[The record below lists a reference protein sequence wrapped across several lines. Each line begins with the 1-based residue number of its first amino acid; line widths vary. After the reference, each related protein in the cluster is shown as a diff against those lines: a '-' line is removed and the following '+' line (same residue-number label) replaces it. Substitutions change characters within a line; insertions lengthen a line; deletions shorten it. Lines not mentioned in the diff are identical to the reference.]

1 MLQDVFT
8 RVTRELEP
16 CADFV
21 GDIRQHFEDV
31 LLLVLRFLETRQN
44 ASPSTLGR
52 RAEYLFDGPS
62 VLENQLGADLADFIS
77 AGPTGHYMKAEV
89 RDIGG
94 GRVDVLISVE
104 DLEFMIE
111 LKREQSDSS
120 RASLDQYVPQTAAY
134 QSTRP
139 RLGVLMVLDLTART
153 DPDPHFRSNVWTNL
167 FTVNNEDSARGIV
180 VLRVPGNRQRPS
192 ALSR

>member
-1 MLQDVFT
+1 VAET
-8 RVTRELEP
+8 
-16 CADFV
+16 
-21 GDIRQHFEDV
+21 RQHFQNV
-31 LLLVLRFLETRQN
+31 LLLVLRFLESRQN
-44 ASPSTLGR
+44 ASPSTLGG
-52 RAEYLFDGPS
+52 RAKYLFDGPG
-62 VLENQLGADLADFIS
+62 VLENQLGADLADYITG
-77 AGPTGHYMKAEV
+77 GPGGHYMKAEV
-89 RDIGG
+89 REIGG

-104 DLEFMIE
+104 GLEFVIE

-120 RASLDQYVPQTAAY
+120 RAALDHYVPQTVAY

-153 DPDPHFRSNVWTNL
+153 GPDPHFRHNVWTTL
-167 FTVNNEDSARGIV
+167 FEVSNEDSPRGIV